1 MENTGPE
8 SLVAVGLR
16 SIDAVS
22 DEVQRRHTIQGFLVQ
37 RITMTSQPSVT
48 AAEQLTMTGE
58 MEEMGGGVK
67 KRCEVSQGL
76 LGRREGAG
84 RNIVT

>member
-58 MEEMGGGVK
+58 MEEMGGGGV
-67 KRCEVSQGL
+67 
-76 LGRREGAG
+76 
-84 RNIVT
+84 

>member
-58 MEEMGGGVK
+58 MEEMGGVFK

>member
-58 MEEMGGGVK
+58 MEEMGGGGLKRGVK
-67 KRCEVSQGL
+67 CHKGYLVG
-76 LGRREGAG
+76 GRERAE
-84 RNIVT
+84 TL

>member
-16 SIDAVS
+16 SIDALS

-58 MEEMGGGVK
+58 MEEMGGGLKRGVK
-67 KRCEVSQGL
+67 CHKGYLVG
-76 LGRREGAG
+76 GRERAE
-84 RNIVT
+84 TL